1 VQAGGEHVDDGLVR
15 VERVTAP
22 GDGRGVHVRL
32 TADGRRLAERLT
44 EQGEGALSGLLDVLA
59 AGARARLG
67 SLAGTVVR
75 AHAAGRGVD
84 LGWA

>member
-1 VQAGGEHVDDGLVR
+1 MQPTEREDD
-15 VERVTAP
+15 AP
-22 GDGRGVHVRL
+22 ARR
-32 TADGRRLAERLT
+32 GRRLAERLT
-44 EQGEGALSGLLDVLA
+44 KQGEGALSGLLDVLA
-59 AGARARLG
+59 ARDRARLG